1 MWHVPYV
8 LWFLYLKL
16 NCVFSINI
24 KLYLYL
30 LFRSCLPV
38 LQLGFPVFVASVP
51 VLPRM
56 WAFQVSALRV
66 CDCESNKSN
75 RTWVSQPNPK
85 PNEQNTPPKSNIE
98 PENIWKWWFGR
109 WFSFL
114 VVYSIFRGCNTKK
127 AKHRIWNLQKWQK
140 RVRHSTD
147 SMSNK
152 SILAQLP
159 RLQRTDEYRWSEFFY
174 EPSCVEWGVG
184 GVSVNMFVKF

>member
-8 LWFLYLKL
+8 LWFLYLNM

-30 LFRSCLPV
+30 LFRSSLPV

-56 WAFQVSALRV
+56 WAFQVSALGV

-85 PNEQNTPPKSNIE
+85 PNEKNTPPKSNIE

-114 VVYSIFRGCNTKK
+114 VVYSIFRGCNATKSK
-127 AKHRIWNLQKWQK
+127 TPYLEPPKMAKTRQAFDWFNVQQINLGAVTETPKDRWISMK
-140 RVRHSTD
+140 RVFLRAE
-147 SMSNK
+147 
-152 SILAQLP
+152 L
-159 RLQRTDEYRWSEFFY
+159 
-174 EPSCVEWGVG
+174 CGVG
-184 GVSVNMFVKF
+184 GGGCQCQHVC